1 MQIAHLDFPLHGKKL
16 FFASDFHLGAPDFK
30 SSKERQDRIISWL
43 EYIADEAAA
52 IFLVGDIFDFWFEYK
67 QVIPKGQL
75 PFLAKLSQLRDR
87 GIPILFFTGNH
98 DLWMRDY
105 FTTELGIPVYTHPI
119 EIQVEGKKILVG
131 HGDGLGPGDPTY
143 KVLKKVFTSPI
154 AQWLFRWIHPDIG
167 ISLARAWSGKSRI
180 SNSSKDEQR
189 FLENDEWLWAYCKE
203 VDQSAPHDYYIFGH
217 RHLPL
222 QLPVGKGATYYN
234 LGEWVS
240 QNTYLEM
247 SPTEAKLLQFN
258 PLLEPKGS
266 PIDASYGHR
275 S

>member
-1 MQIAHLDFPLHGKKL
+1 MQIAPLDFPLHGKKL
-16 FFASDFHLGAPDFK
+16 FFASDFHLGAPDYI
-30 SSKERQDRIISWL
+30 SSRERQDRIIAWL
-43 EYIADEAAA
+43 DYISDQAAA

-75 PFLAKLSQLRDR
+75 PFLAKLSQFRDR

-98 DLWMRDY
+98 DLWMQDY

-119 EIQVEGKKILVG
+119 EIQVAGKKILVG

-154 AQWLFRWIHPDIG
+154 AQWLFRWTHPDIG
-167 ISLARAWSGKSRI
+167 ISLARAWSSKSRI
-180 SNSSKDEQR
+180 TNSSKDEQR
-189 FLENDEWLWAYCKE
+189 FLENDEWLWSYCKVVE
-203 VDQSAPHDYYIFGH
+203 QSMAHDYYVFGH

-222 QLPVGKGATYYN
+222 QLPVGKSATYYN

-240 QNTYLEM
+240 QNTYLEI
-247 SPTEAKLLQFN
+247 SAAEVRLLTFDSLAN
-258 PLLEPKGS
+258 PKGS
-266 PIDASYGHR
+266 PIDATYGHQ

>member
-1 MQIAHLDFPLHGKKL
+1 MQIAPLNFPLHGKKL
-16 FFASDFHLGAPDFK
+16 FFASDFHLGAPDYA
-30 SSKERQDRIISWL
+30 SSKERERRIISWL
-43 EYIADEAAA
+43 DFIAEEAAA

-105 FTTELGIPVYTHPI
+105 FTQELGIPVYTHPI

-143 KVLKKVFTSPI
+143 KMLKKVFTSPI
-154 AQWLFRWIHPDIG
+154 SQWLFRWIHPDIG
-167 ISLARAWSGKSRI
+167 ISLARAWSGNSRI
-180 SNSSKDEQR
+180 SNSSKNEQR
-189 FLENDEWLWAYCKE
+189 FLGADEWLWAYCKE
-203 VDQSAPHDYYIFGH
+203 VEQSAPNDYYIFGH

-240 QNTYLEM
+240 QNSYLEM
-247 SPTEAKLLQFN
+247 SATEAKLLQFN

-266 PIDASYGHR
+266 TIDASYGH
-275 S
+275 

>member
-1 MQIAHLDFPLHGKKL
+1 MQASDLNFPLHGKKL

-30 SSKERQDRIISWL
+30 SSRERQTRIIAWL
-43 EYIADEAAA
+43 DYIADEAAA

-75 PFLAKLSQLRDR
+75 PFLAKLSQLRDQ

-105 FTTELGIPVYTHPI
+105 FTNELGIPVYSHPI
-119 EIQVEGKKILVG
+119 EILVEGKKILVG

-143 KVLKKVFTSPI
+143 KMLKKVFTNSL

-167 ISLARAWSGKSRI
+167 VRLAKAWSGKSRI
-180 SNSSKDEQR
+180 SNANKNEQR
-189 FLENDEWLWAYCKE
+189 FLGEDEWLWTYCKE
-203 VDQSAPHDYYIFGH
+203 LEEKTTHDFYIFGH

-222 QLPVGKGATYYN
+222 QLPVGKAATYFN

-240 QNTYLEM
+240 QYTYLEL
-247 SPTEAKLLQFN
+247 SETTCKLMKFEHTLQPHGRPFGD
-258 PLLEPKGS
+258 L
-266 PIDASYGHR
+266 
-275 S
+275 

>member
-1 MQIAHLDFPLHGKKL
+1 MEIAPLNFPLHGKKL
-16 FFASDFHLGAPDFK
+16 FFASDFHLGAPDF
-30 SSKERQDRIISWL
+30 SSSRERQARIIAWL
-43 EYIADEAAA
+43 DFIADEAAA

-98 DLWMRDY
+98 DLWMQDY
-105 FTTELGIPVYTHPI
+105 FTQELGIPVYTHPI

-143 KVLKKVFTSPI
+143 KVLKKVFTSSI
-154 AQWLFRWIHPDIG
+154 AQWLFRWTHPDIG

-189 FLENDEWLWAYCKE
+189 FLGADEWLWAYCKE
-203 VDQSAPHDYYIFGH
+203 VEQSITHDYYIFGH

-222 QLPVGKGATYYN
+222 QLPVGQSATYFN

-247 SPTEAKLLQFN
+247 SVSETRLLTFSN
-258 PLLEPKGS
+258 IPFPKATRLES
-266 PIDASYGHR
+266 NSHQ
-275 S
+275 